1 MRTWACPLPREPVS
15 SRSAPADS
23 PYLTM
28 IEGSLRNVPLTDVF
42 QVIVTSQKS
51 GVLTITRGRSRAR
64 VHFAQGRIQY
74 AHISP
79 GVNLGEILVRMDLL
93 TVFEMLELLQKQPRE
108 SAGLPLALAAVS
120 AGYLEE
126 ADMHLAI
133 ERQVFEVLTELLG
146 WQVGNFSFGE
156 SGDRTTQ
163 FPVEHSY
170 DAMSLLMQVAQQL
183 ADYEEGAASPG
194 AVYRQVGDPT
204 KVEMPVNGW
213 EALASADG
221 RRTAASIAAE
231 LELPERQ
238 VYHVLHKLERLGVVE
253 PSPFQVESPQVVVL
267 TSSHAHA
274 RLLRLLLLRCRTLP
288 RIESEP
294 QACLGYL
301 AENHPRALVVDDHDG
316 SSWQFLRDVR
326 RLPGKS
332 HLPAVVLTEPGPETR
347 GLARMRRPR
356 ALTLAKPFPELEF
369 QQLLTR
375 MVGAVGT

>member
-1 MRTWACPLPREPVS
+1 
-15 SRSAPADS
+15 
-23 PYLTM
+23 M
-28 IEGSLRNVPLTDVF
+28 IEGSLGNVPLTDVF

-51 GVLTITRGRSRAR
+51 GVLTIGRGRSRAR

-79 GVNLGEILVRMDLL
+79 GVNLGEILVRMELL
-93 TVFEMLELLQKQPRE
+93 TVAEMLDLLLKQPRE

-120 AGYLEE
+120 AGYLDES
-126 ADMHLAI
+126 DLHLAL

-156 SGDRTTQ
+156 NSDRATQ
-163 FPVEHSY
+163 FPVEHSF

-183 ADYEEGAASPG
+183 TDFEEGAVKPG
-194 AVYRQVGDPT
+194 AVYRQAGDPT
-204 KVEMPVNGW
+204 KVEMPASGW
-213 EALASADG
+213 EALATVDG

-253 PSPFQVESPQVVVL
+253 PSPFQVESPQVLLL
-267 TSSHAHA
+267 TPSNAHA

-288 RIESEP
+288 RIESDP
-294 QACLGYL
+294 QACLSFL

-316 SSWQFLRDVR
+316 SSWQFLREVR

-332 HLPAVVLTEPGPETR
+332 HLPVVVLTSPGPDTR
-347 GLARMRRPR
+347 GLAKMRRPR
-356 ALTLAKPFPELEF
+356 ALTLAKPFAELEF

-375 MVGAVGT
+375 MVGTATT